1 MYKVYGYLPCLLKHS
16 ADNYGE
22 KEKELA
28 MKEFESSK
36 IKNEFLK
43 AQVNTIHVGYIY
55 VVYTCV
61 YMRSGLERS
70 GEVSFKSALRL
81 RVRNR
86 LLVTT
91 GVCTA

>member
-1 MYKVYGYLPCLLKHS
+1 MYKVYGYLLRLLKHS

-43 AQVNTIHVGYIY
+43 AQVNTIHVGDMLYIH
-55 VVYTCV
+55 VCV
-61 YMRSGLERS
+61 C
-70 GEVSFKSALRL
+70 
-81 RVRNR
+81 
-86 LLVTT
+86 
-91 GVCTA
+91 VCIGWL